1 MSKRPPIAR
10 APRLRCAGLALCA
23 LSAWLGWAGGCGVMG
38 LGGADEGPAP
48 HADAGDRSAG
58 QPAEIPVV
66 RGAGAINGIE
76 VRTWT
81 IDPLGG
87 PLARALATQIEA
99 EGDTLPDAS
108 TAKWRARGFR
118 VVEIPIELVASLEA
132 SLPHVDSVRRLWLGQ
147 PTAWTPLAT
156 RRLESDR
163 GLLGARPTPV
173 RASLVVRSWIEPGV
187 RRPPVRVELA
197 LSGVP
202 LDGTGASAIL
212 MDGLLLERRLE
223 PGRAL
228 IVVPVAPGEIW
239 HAHAEG
245 ADPPLQAARN
255 RRLRPGDKT
264 RPEPVAGP
272 DPIETSSGSGPD
284 SETRSPS
291 EPEGGV
297 AVLLPPPPPDLGGTP
312 VQGEAPVQ
320 GDAPGGLLAEAAG
333 PFPQAAPLS
342 LGESLL
348 ITPGRIRS
356 NPPRP
361 AREVLLI
368 VPASR

>member
-1 MSKRPPIAR
+1 M
-10 APRLRCAGLALCA
+10 
-23 LSAWLGWAGGCGVMG
+23 
-38 LGGADEGPAP
+38 
-48 HADAGDRSAG
+48 
-58 QPAEIPVV
+58 
-66 RGAGAINGIE
+66 AGA
-76 VRTWT
+76 RT
-81 IDPLGG
+81 
-87 PLARALATQIEA
+87 QH
-99 EGDTLPDAS
+99 S
-108 TAKWRARGFR
+108 
-118 VVEIPIELVASLEA
+118 
-132 SLPHVDSVRRLWLGQ
+132 RLQ
-147 PTAWTPLAT
+147 
-156 RRLESDR
+156 
-163 GLLGARPTPV
+163 
-173 RASLVVRSWIEPGV
+173 PGV

-228 IVVPVAPGEIW
+228 IVVPAAPGEIW
-239 HAHAEG
+239 QANAEG
-245 ADPPLQAARN
+245 AAPPLRSARN

-264 RPEPVAGP
+264 GPEPVAGP

-284 SETRSPS
+284 SDSGTPID
-291 EPEGGV
+291 PEGGV
-297 AVLLPPPPPDLGGTP
+297 AVLLPPPPPEQDEARD
-312 VQGEAPVQ
+312 QGEGPE
-320 GDAPGGLLAEAAG
+320 GPLAEAAG
-333 PFPQAAPLS
+333 PLPQAAPLS